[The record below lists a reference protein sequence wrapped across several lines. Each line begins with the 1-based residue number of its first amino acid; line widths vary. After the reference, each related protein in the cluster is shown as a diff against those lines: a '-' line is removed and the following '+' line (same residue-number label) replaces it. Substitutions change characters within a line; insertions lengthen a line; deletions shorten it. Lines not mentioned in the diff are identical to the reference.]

1 MKKTNKIKEFFK
13 DYGSMFKSFYEDL
26 AERPG
31 DAGTDI
37 ICHFIAWVGTAALT
51 MATVTCIGAA
61 AVLPAVLFGLG
72 TASLATDEVVHI
84 TKKEP
89 SFIVRS
95 LMNVV
100 SAVLGPPVLAVAFP
114 LIATGAAISNA
125 ISNRREARYTA
136 ELEKDNVQETV
147 QTHSAE
153 MSASPTHYSAMEADH
168 IITELDTATMGAD
181 DPIELV
187 DDPSIS
193 VEEPTTTTTTSDID
207 TMKPE

>member
-13 DYGSMFKSFYEDL
+13 DYGNMFKSFYEDL
-26 AERPG
+26 VDSPG
-31 DAGTDI
+31 DAGIDI
-37 ICHFIAWVGTAALT
+37 VCHFIAWVGTAALT

-61 AVLPAVLFGLG
+61 AALPAVLFGLG

-114 LIATGAAISNA
+114 LAAAGAAISNA
-125 ISNRREARYTA
+125 ISNRREARHTA
-136 ELEKDNVQETV
+136 ELENDHAQEPV
-147 QTHSAE
+147 HTHSAE
-153 MSASPTHYSAMEADH
+153 MSASPTLDSEMEADH
-168 IITELDTATMGAD
+168 IITELATPTMGAD

-193 VEEPTTTTTTSDID
+193 IEDPTTARTADID